1 MADPAY
7 TPANTAHT
15 SDHDPVAAID
25 HIPNRRLIIEA
36 GKRARAEQE
45 RLERDFRL
53 QDGRTPRGRSET
65 DPPEG
70 IFQ

>member
-15 SDHDPVAAID
+15 SDHNPVAAID
-25 HIPNRRLIIEA
+25 YIPSRRLIIEA
-36 GKRARAEQE
+36 GKQARAEQE
-45 RLERDFRL
+45 APGTGIRASERPDA
-53 QDGRTPRGRSET
+53 TAKPKT
-65 DPPEG
+65 DPPGG